1 MLLDAY
7 LILTYIFLNKTHTG
21 NLILHLLTG
30 FFVFDGIKNLFSK
43 MSEISVVRDQSIKLS
58 IGPNVTISEYNDIVS
73 LAERITEKGKKAL
86 G

>member
-1 MLLDAY
+1 MLNS
-7 LILTYIFLNKTHTG
+7 IP
-21 NLILHLLTG
+21 G